1 VSQDLCAD
9 LTGIYLF
16 GSAALA
22 DYHPPRSDLDV
33 AVVAERPLAVEEKER
48 LAADLDHRN
57 LPCPARKLELV
68 VYERGRLARG
78 DVSFEL
84 DLNTGP
90 GLQRWRT
97 DAADSPSHW
106 YVIDVSIGR
115 AHGRAL
121 AGPPADA
128 VFPEQED
135 RRIREAIR
143 ESLDWHVRH
152 AATGDD
158 SESATPADL
167 VLNAC
172 RGWRFL
178 EERQWSSKGEAGRW
192 AAGRSGSPAPGQAID
207 FREGR
212 GPPPHLAVAREFAE
226 QVLALV
232 VGSLA
237 REESQP

>member
-1 VSQDLCAD
+1 M
-9 LTGIYLF
+9 
-16 GSAALA
+16 
-22 DYHPPRSDLDV
+22 
-33 AVVAERPLAVEEKER
+33 VAERPLAGEEKER

-121 AGPPADA
+121 AGPAADA

-192 AAGRSGSPAPGQAID
+192 AAAPVRQPGAGPGRRLSRGSGSA
-207 FREGR
+207 
-212 GPPPHLAVAREFAE
+212 
-226 QVLALV
+226 
-232 VGSLA
+232 S
-237 REESQP
+237 